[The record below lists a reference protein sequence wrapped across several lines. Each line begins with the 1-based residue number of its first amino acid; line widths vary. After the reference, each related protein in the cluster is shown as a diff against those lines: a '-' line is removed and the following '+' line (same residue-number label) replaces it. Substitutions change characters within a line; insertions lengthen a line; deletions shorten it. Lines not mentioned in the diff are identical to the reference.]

1 MSDYGLN
8 IKNTSGNTLISN
20 ATAQAAFY
28 SKIPYTNAVYQKQVY
43 AFPNWGYTTPMK
55 PVVFVK
61 YTFECIGT
69 PIIFI
74 RPRMLTPPYTLVSAS
89 KIDVAPFYYSN
100 ALYAIT
106 YQKNIGGNIWEIE
119 LMIKTRKSYNAKE
132 DYYTFFPDGQPI
144 TWQQIE
150 DAKLIPDLFIFT
162 KQEYAPTVDN
172 SQYGLMVRD
181 YNNSINFDSRKRS
194 LIITGSY
201 YENMLG
207 PMTYPDGSRG
217 IRPYPPGT
225 PMTINGAVWNDSS
238 LWNIDLDNRNLQY
251 NISAGQIKAFPRNLV
266 EKRRGYR
273 WVDDVYPNI
282 MFHAPVVAQ
291 AYTEYTK
298 NGYKKSCGKHGMGGC
313 QEHWSTA
320 KWGVVSRLCVGIVT
334 VGGPLAYDSSTKAL
348 INVGHTLYNVGESP
362 VRIQRAFAAT
372 KLMYSFSSHHEGT
385 NWYNGGN
392 SSGGYTIGTA
402 PYPAQVINRN
412 GFYILYS
419 DASFYEF

>member
-20 ATAQAAFY
+20 ATSQAAFY
-28 SKIPYTNAVYQKQVY
+28 SKIPYTNAVYQRQVY

-74 RPRMLTPPYTLVSAS
+74 RPRMIKDPSISQTTPDTYVGIPYYA
-89 KIDVAPFYYSN
+89 N
-100 ALYAIT
+100 ALYAII
-106 YQKNIGGNIWEIE
+106 YQQNIGGNIWEIE
-119 LMIKTRKSYNAKE
+119 LMIKTRKSYTNSY
-132 DYYTFFPDGQPI
+132 DYYIFFPDGQPI

-172 SQYGLMVRD
+172 SQYGLIVRD
-181 YNNSINFDSRKRS
+181 YNNNINFDSRKRS

-207 PMTYPDGSRG
+207 PMSYPDGRG
-217 IRPYPPGT
+217 IKPYPPGT
-225 PMTINGAVWNDSS
+225 PMTINGAQWNDSS
-238 LWNIDLDNRNLQY
+238 LWNIDLDNRNLQ
-251 NISAGQIKAFPRNLV
+251 SDTWAGKIKVFPRNLA
-266 EKRRGYR
+266 EKRRDYR
-273 WVDDVYPNI
+273 YEEDICTNV

-298 NGYKKSCGKHGMGGC
+298 NGYKKSCGKHGTGSC

-320 KWGVVSRLCVGIVT
+320 KWGVVSRLCVGIVNM
-334 VGGPLAYDSSTKAL
+334 GRAYPYDPTTGAQ
-348 INVGHTLYNVGESP
+348 INSPYSLYDYDVF
-362 VRIQRAFAAT
+362 VTIQRAFAAT
-372 KLMYSFSSHHEGT
+372 KLMYSFTSHHEGT

>member
-20 ATAQAAFY
+20 ATSQAAFY
-28 SKIPYTNAVYQKQVY
+28 SKIPYTNAVYQQQVY

-61 YTFECIGT
+61 YTFECIGV

-74 RPRMLTPPYTLVSAS
+74 RPRFIKPPSIPQTTPNKYVIPH
-89 KIDVAPFYYSN
+89 YYAN
-100 ALYAIT
+100 ALYAII

-119 LMIKTRKSYNAKE
+119 LMIKTRESYTGN
-132 DYYTFFPDGQPI
+132 DDIYTFFPDGQPI
-144 TWQQIE
+144 TWQQVE

-181 YNNSINFDSRKRS
+181 YNNNINFDSRKRS
-194 LIITGSY
+194 LIITGSF
-201 YENMLG
+201 YESMLG
-207 PMTYPDGSRG
+207 PYTYPDGSRG

-225 PMTINGAVWNDSS
+225 PMTIGGAQWNDSS
-238 LWNIDLDNRNLQY
+238 LWNIDLDNRNLQS
-251 NISAGQIKAFPRNLV
+251 NISAGQIKVFPRNLA
-266 EKRRGYR
+266 EKHRGYR
-273 WVDDVYPNI
+273 YGDDICTNV

-320 KWGVVSRLCVGIVT
+320 KWGVVSRLCVGIVSI
-334 VGGPLAYDSSTKAL
+334 GKPIHYDSSTGAP
-348 INVGHTLYNVGESP
+348 INSAYSLYNNDSTLVK
-362 VRIQRAFAAT
+362 IQRAFAAS
-372 KLMYSFSSHHEGT
+372 KLMYSFTSSYEGT

-412 GFYILYS
+412 GFHILYS

>member
-8 IKNTSGNTLISN
+8 IKNTSGNTLISS
-20 ATAQAAFY
+20 ATSQAAFY
-28 SKIPYTNAVYQKQVY
+28 SKIPYTNAVYQRQVY

-74 RPRMLTPPYTLVSAS
+74 RPRMIKTPFIPETTYMQS
-89 KIDVAPFYYSN
+89 YYAN
-100 ALYAIT
+100 ALYAII
-106 YQKNIGGNIWEIE
+106 YQQNIGGNIWEIE
-119 LMIKTRKSYNAKE
+119 LMIKTRKSYTNN
-132 DYYTFFPDGQPI
+132 DYEYTFFPDGQPI

-150 DAKLIPDLFIFT
+150 NAKLIPDLFIFT

-172 SQYGLMVRD
+172 SQYGLVVRD
-181 YNNSINFDSRKRS
+181 YNNNINFDSRKRS

-201 YENMLG
+201 YENMLS
-207 PMTYPDGSRG
+207 PMSYPDGNG

-225 PMTINGAVWNDSS
+225 PMTINGAQWNDSS
-238 LWNIDLDNRNLQY
+238 LWNIDLDNTNLQ
-251 NISAGQIKAFPRNLV
+251 ISMYKADIKAFPRNLA
-266 EKRRGYR
+266 ERRRAYR
-273 WVDDVYPNI
+273 YEDDICTNV

-298 NGYKKSCGKHGMGGC
+298 NGYKKSCGRHGTGGC

-320 KWGVVSRLCVGIVT
+320 KWGVVSRLCFGIVT
-334 VGGPLAYDSSTKAL
+334 IGKHQSSSYVAPTDDRKYPIHIDGPGVL
-348 INVGHTLYNVGESP
+348 IH
-362 VRIQRAFAAT
+362 RAFAAS
-372 KLMYSFSSHHEGT
+372 KLMYSFTSSYEGT

>member
-20 ATAQAAFY
+20 ATSQAAFY
-28 SKIPYTNAVYQKQVY
+28 SKVPYTNAVYQKQVY

-74 RPRMLTPPYTLVSAS
+74 RPRMIKYNPYLDLTYRAYYAS
-89 KIDVAPFYYSN
+89 
-100 ALYAIT
+100 ALYAII
-106 YQKNIGGNIWEIE
+106 YQQNIGGNIWEIE
-119 LMIKTRKSYNAKE
+119 LMIKTRQSYNATY
-132 DYYTFFPDGQPI
+132 DAYTFFPDGQPI

-172 SQYGLMVRD
+172 SQYGLIVRD
-181 YNNSINFDSRKRS
+181 YNNNINFDSRKRS
-194 LIITGSY
+194 LIITGSF
-201 YENMLG
+201 YEKMLG
-207 PMTYPDGSRG
+207 PYTYPDGRG

-225 PMTINGAVWNDSS
+225 PMTINGAAWNDSS
-238 LWNIDLDNRNLQY
+238 LWNIDLDNRNLQS
-251 NISAGQIKAFPRNLV
+251 NIFAGQIRAFPRNLA
-266 EKRRGYR
+266 ERRRGYR
-273 WVDDVYPNI
+273 YEEDICTNV

-298 NGYKKSCGKHGMGGC
+298 NGYKKSCGRHGTGSC

-320 KWGVVSRLCVGIVT
+320 KWGVVSRLCVGIVSI
-334 VGGPLAYDSSTKAL
+334 GNPPQSPSTTEEP
-348 INVGHTLYNVGESP
+348 INRTYSTDHGTAAVL
-362 VRIQRAFAAT
+362 IQRAFAAT
-372 KLMYSFSSHHEGT
+372 KLMYSFTSNYEGT
-385 NWYNGGN
+385 KWYSGGN
-392 SSGGYTIGTA
+392 GSGGYTIGTA

-412 GFYILYS
+412 GFYILFS

>member
-8 IKNTSGNTLISN
+8 IKNTRGNTLISN

-28 SKIPYTNAVYQKQVY
+28 SKIPYTNAVYQQQVY

-74 RPRMLTPPYTLVSAS
+74 RPRMIKYNP
-89 KIDVAPFYYSN
+89 APNTGGRLQYYSN
-100 ALYAIT
+100 ALYAII

-119 LMIKTRKSYNAKE
+119 LMIKTRTSSTYSYYA
-132 DYYTFFPDGQPI
+132 YTSFPDGQPI

-172 SQYGLMVRD
+172 SQYGLIVRD
-181 YNNSINFDSRKRS
+181 YNNNINFDSRKRS
-194 LIITGSY
+194 LIITGSF
-201 YENMLG
+201 YENMIG
-207 PMTYPDGSRG
+207 PYKYPDGTSG

-225 PMTINGAVWNDSS
+225 PMTINGAQWNDSS
-238 LWNIDLDNRNLQY
+238 LWLIDLDNRNLQSDKTGGY
-251 NISAGQIKAFPRNLV
+251 ITSFPRNLA

-273 WVDDVYPNI
+273 YKDDVCTNV

-298 NGYKKSCGKHGMGGC
+298 NGYKKSCGRHGTGGC

-320 KWGVVSRLCVGIVT
+320 KWGVVSKLCVGIVEILDRT
-334 VGGPLAYDSSTKAL
+334 FAHNSSTGEL
-348 INVGHTLYNVGESP
+348 IENAISLYRNSTYVH
-362 VRIQRAFAAT
+362 IQRAFAAS
-372 KLMYSFSSHHEGT
+372 KLMYSFTSAHEGT

-392 SSGGYTIGTA
+392 SSGGYAIGTA

-412 GFYILYS
+412 GFHILYS

>member
-20 ATAQAAFY
+20 ATSQAAFY

-69 PIIFI
+69 PIVFI
-74 RPRMLTPPYTLVSAS
+74 RPRMIKTPFIPETTYMQS
-89 KIDVAPFYYSN
+89 YYAN
-100 ALYAIT
+100 ALYAIIS
-106 YQKNIGGNIWEIE
+106 QQNIGGNIWEIE
-119 LMIKTRKSYNAKE
+119 LMIKTRKSYTNN
-132 DYYTFFPDGQPI
+132 DYEYTFFPDGQPI

-150 DAKLIPDLFIFT
+150 NAKLIPDLFIFT

-172 SQYGLMVRD
+172 SQYGLVVRD
-181 YNNSINFDSRKRS
+181 YNNNINFDSRKRS
-194 LIITGSY
+194 LIITGSH
-201 YENMLG
+201 YENMLS
-207 PMTYPDGSRG
+207 PMSYPDGNG

-225 PMTINGAVWNDSS
+225 PMTINGAQWNDSS
-238 LWNIDLDNRNLQY
+238 LWNIDLDNTNLQ
-251 NISAGQIKAFPRNLV
+251 ISMYKADIKAFPRNLA
-266 EKRRGYR
+266 ERRRAYR
-273 WVDDVYPNI
+273 YEDDICTNV

-298 NGYKKSCGKHGMGGC
+298 NGYKKSCGRHGTGGC

-320 KWGVVSRLCVGIVT
+320 KWGVVSRLCFGIVT
-334 VGGPLAYDSSTKAL
+334 IGKHQSSSYVAPTDDRKYPIHIDGPGVL
-348 INVGHTLYNVGESP
+348 IH
-362 VRIQRAFAAT
+362 RAFAAS
-372 KLMYSFSSHHEGT
+372 KLMYSFTSSYEGT

>member
-1 MSDYGLN
+1 
-8 IKNTSGNTLISN
+8 
-20 ATAQAAFY
+20 
-28 SKIPYTNAVYQKQVY
+28 
-43 AFPNWGYTTPMK
+43 
-55 PVVFVK
+55 
-61 YTFECIGT
+61 
-69 PIIFI
+69 
-74 RPRMLTPPYTLVSAS
+74 
-89 KIDVAPFYYSN
+89 
-100 ALYAIT
+100 
-106 YQKNIGGNIWEIE
+106 
-119 LMIKTRKSYNAKE
+119 MIKTRKSYTNSY
-132 DYYTFFPDGQPI
+132 DYYIFFPDGQPI

-172 SQYGLMVRD
+172 SQYGLIVRD
-181 YNNSINFDSRKRS
+181 YNNNINFDSRKRS

-207 PMTYPDGSRG
+207 PMSYPDGRG
-217 IRPYPPGT
+217 IKPYPPGT
-225 PMTINGAVWNDSS
+225 PMTINGAQWNDSS
-238 LWNIDLDNRNLQY
+238 LWNIDLDNRNLQ
-251 NISAGQIKAFPRNLV
+251 SDTWAGKIKVFPRNLA
-266 EKRRGYR
+266 EKRRDYR
-273 WVDDVYPNI
+273 YEEDICTNV

-298 NGYKKSCGKHGMGGC
+298 NGYKKSCGKHGTGSC

-320 KWGVVSRLCVGIVT
+320 KWGVVSRLCVGIVSFAGKSTAYNPRTDEPINGAYSLYNPSVT
-334 VGGPLAYDSSTKAL
+334 VG
-348 INVGHTLYNVGESP
+348 
-362 VRIQRAFAAT
+362 IQRAFAAT
-372 KLMYSFSSHHEGT
+372 KLMYSFTSHHEGT

>member
-8 IKNTSGNTLISN
+8 IKNTSGKTLISN
-20 ATAQAAFY
+20 ATSQAAFY

-43 AFPNWGYTTPMK
+43 AFPNRGYTTPMK

-69 PIIFI
+69 LIIFI
-74 RPRMLTPPYTLVSAS
+74 RPRMIKYPPELAELSLAFRSYYT
-89 KIDVAPFYYSN
+89 N
-100 ALYAIT
+100 ALYAII
-106 YQKNIGGNIWEIE
+106 YQQNIGGNIWEIE
-119 LMIKTRKSYNAKE
+119 LMIKNRESYNYTYDA
-132 DYYTFFPDGQPI
+132 YTFFPDGQPI

-150 DAKLIPDLFIFT
+150 NAKLIPDLFIFT

-172 SQYGLMVRD
+172 SQYGLVVRD
-181 YNNSINFDSRKRS
+181 YNNNINFDSRKRS
-194 LIITGSY
+194 LIITGSH

-207 PMTYPDGSRG
+207 PYTYPDGSRN

-225 PMTINGAVWNDSS
+225 PMTINGAGWNDSS
-238 LWNIDLDNRNLQY
+238 LWNIDLDNRNLQS
-251 NISAGQIKAFPRNLV
+251 NIFAGYIKAFPRNLA
-266 EKRRGYR
+266 ERRIGYR
-273 WVDDVYPNI
+273 YEDDICTNV

-298 NGYKKSCGKHGMGGC
+298 NGYKKSCGRYGTGGC

-320 KWGVVSRLCVGIVT
+320 KWGVVSRLCVDIVSIGKPRHVDST
-334 VGGPLAYDSSTKAL
+334 TEAPINRKYSLYDGSTAVL
-348 INVGHTLYNVGESP
+348 
-362 VRIQRAFAAT
+362 IQRAFAAS
-372 KLMYSFSSHHEGT
+372 KLMYSFTSTYEGT

-392 SSGGYTIGTA
+392 SSGGYTTGTA
-402 PYPAQVINRN
+402 PYPAQVINRS
-412 GFYILYS
+412 GFYIIFS